1 MSAST
6 PTGIYTP
13 GSIWAKA
20 IEQSKAEKK
29 ADSKGL
35 DAYVYFVGAKGSGK
49 STLLNR
55 FLYPNQVNLPKP
67 SQGLEYTFARKAST
81 FDHERKDL
89 AHIWEV
95 AGSYAF
101 AGQMALGSQI
111 FLTYRQVTTAV
122 VVMVLDLSDP
132 CSVLPC
138 ALRWLG
144 LIKQKLATTYSLFER
159 KGLQLPE
166 QLKARQRAKLLSQ
179 HDDKGLVDCTGVSLV
194 LACTKWD
201 VFRDAVDAEGQKV
214 MARTLRWLAHS
225 YAAHLMYLGG
235 LQPGEGAGSASGSSR
250 SSSQHTQQQLMDN
263 FSRLL
268 NHTMFVGMDRK
279 MPLKMALQFDHLGP
293 LMIPAGSDKF
303 KDIGRPQAQMPA
315 VLTAAD
321 VAAIQQEWVGM
332 ASELFPAMKQQE
344 QKERF
349 EMDVRYREEGN
360 SLARFLWWL
369 VRVPF
374 ALVMQQHII
383 LVPDGNCVAK

>member
-1 MSAST
+1 MRL
-6 PTGIYTP
+6 PIYTCA
-13 GSIWAKA
+13 S
-20 IEQSKAEKK
+20 
-29 ADSKGL
+29 
-35 DAYVYFVGAKGSGK
+35 VF
-49 STLLNR
+49 LL
-55 FLYPNQVNLPKP
+55 
-67 SQGLEYTFARKAST
+67 
-81 FDHERKDL
+81 L
-89 AHIWEV
+89 AACPIV
-95 AGSYAF
+95 S
-101 AGQMALGSQI
+101 L
-111 FLTYRQVTTAV
+111 LQVTTAV

-349 EMDVRYREEGN
+349 EMDVRYREEDVDA
-360 SLARFLWWL
+360 ARA
-369 VRVPF
+369 RREA
-374 ALVMQQHII
+374 ALEAYRREMEAAKREEAVARKQKAAAGGSGGSSVGQQQQRMQQ
-383 LVPDGNCVAK
+383 VAGGSTRKAR